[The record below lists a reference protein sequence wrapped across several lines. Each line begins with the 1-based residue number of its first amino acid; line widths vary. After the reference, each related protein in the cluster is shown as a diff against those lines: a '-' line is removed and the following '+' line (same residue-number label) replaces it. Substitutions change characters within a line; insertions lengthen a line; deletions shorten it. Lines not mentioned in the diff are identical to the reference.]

1 MTNIKEKKPVGAPPH
16 KPTPETRAIVEKNSG
31 FGLPKRMIAT
41 LIGVNEKTME
51 KYYEKE
57 LREGEAKAN
66 GLVAGTLF
74 KKCMEGDTAS
84 ILFWHKCRMGFRE
97 KDREE
102 AKTSAT
108 DFVKAL
114 TEVAAKLKV

>member
-1 MTNIKEKKPVGAPPH
+1 MEAIKIVKERGQPAH
-16 KPTPETRAIVEKNSG
+16 KPTKEARVIVEKNSG
-31 FGLPKRMIAT
+31 YGLPKRMIAT
-41 LIGVNEKTME
+41 LIGVNEKTLE
-51 KYYEKE
+51 KYYQKE
-57 LREGEAKAN
+57 LTEGEAKAN